1 MMTELDHIAVVAP
14 DLATG
19 VAWVREV
26 LGVDMPAGGKHA
38 EMGTHN
44 HLVGLGPDVYL
55 EVIAIDPDAP
65 NPPHRRWF
73 GLDNRATVE
82 QHWREGRR
90 LCAYAARC
98 TDIAAAISDRGD
110 TFGVPMRVTRAD
122 RQWLFAVRPDGEMPM
137 GGALP
142 CLIDWGA
149 RGTPAPTMPDL
160 GLRLLSLRVGTPDPD
175 AALAVLDSIDMAR
188 KPEIERHPQV
198 RLAATI
204 ATPGGVRVLN

>member
-1 MMTELDHIAVVAP
+1 MTELDHIAVIAP
-14 DLATG
+14 DLGTG

-26 LGVDMPAGGKHA
+26 LGVDMPAGGKHP

-65 NPPHRRWF
+65 RPPHPRWF
-73 GLDNRATVE
+73 GLDDHEEVE
-82 QHWREGRR
+82 RYWREGRR
-90 LCAYAARC
+90 LRGYVARC
-98 TDIAAAISDRGD
+98 TGIAATIGAQAG
-110 TFGVPMRVTRAD
+110 TFGVPIRVSRGD
-122 RQWLFAVRPDGEMPM
+122 RHWLFAVRADGQLPLD
-137 GGALP
+137 GAAP
-142 CLIDWGA
+142 CLIDWLE

-160 GLRLLSLRVGTPDPD
+160 GLRLQSLRVETPDPD
-175 AALAVLDSIDMAR
+175 ALHAALDAIGMAR
-188 KPEIERHPQV
+188 KPEITRGLEV